1 LTWFRKITVGLQ
13 RRAAISE
20 LVGAIGRV
28 LSLIVILG
36 LFFIVGNT
44 IKLAVENRKAEIR
57 VIKLVGGS
65 DMFAARLFLYTGLF
79 YGLGGGILAIALQ
92 GIVLIT
98 FNSSLEA
105 LMQLYEGD
113 FQLRG
118 FSLANGLIV
127 ALAGATIGWTA
138 ALLTSLRHIRGIS
151 P

>member
-1 LTWFRKITVGLQ
+1 
-13 RRAAISE
+13 
-20 LVGAIGRV
+20 
-28 LSLIVILG
+28 
-36 LFFIVGNT
+36 
-44 IKLAVENRKAEIR
+44 
-57 VIKLVGGS
+57 
-65 DMFAARLFLYTGLF
+65 MFAARAFLYTGLF

-92 GIVLIT
+92 GIVLVT

-118 FSLANGLIV
+118 FSLANGLV
-127 ALAGATIGWTA
+127 VVLAGATIGWTA